1 MSTQELELSRLEPW
15 LRANVPGFDGPLSA
29 EKFPGG
35 QSNPTFKLTA
45 GEHEYVL
52 RRKPPGELLASAH
65 AVDREYRVLDALRDT
80 DVPVPNAVV
89 LCGDDDIIGSI
100 FYVME
105 HLEGRIFWDPAVPE
119 VDIAERTAIYDE
131 MNRVLAALH
140 SVSVDEVGL
149 SDYGKPGNYYAR
161 QIGRWTK
168 QYRASETETVADM
181 EALMEWLPN
190 HIPEGEETVALV
202 HGDYRLDNMVF
213 HPTEPRIIGILD
225 WELATL
231 GNPLMDLGN
240 ALAYWIEAGDDRI
253 ARATKRQPSD
263 YPGMLTR
270 QQIIEYYCEKTGVNV
285 DDFAFYE
292 VFGLFRLAVIAQ
304 QIYYRYHHK
313 QTRNKTFKNFWFL
326 VNYLLWRCRRRIA
339 QQPK

>member
-15 LRANVPGFDGPLSA
+15 LRANVPGFDGQLSA

-89 LCGDDDIIGSI
+89 LCGNDDIIGSM

-190 HIPEGEETVALV
+190 NIPEGEETVALV
-202 HGDYRLDNMVF
+202 HGDYRLDNMIF

-225 WELATL
+225 WELSTL
-231 GNPLMDLGN
+231 GDPLAD
-240 ALAYWIEAGDDRI
+240 LAYQLMAWQFPREGGIAGLAGLDRAELGLPSDEDYIATYCQRTGRSGIDNWPFYMAFCFFRI
-253 ARATKRQPSD
+253 AAILQGIKKRA
-263 YPGMLTR
+263 
-270 QQIIEYYCEKTGVNV
+270 QIGTASSAEADSRAIMVGP
-285 DDFAFYE
+285 
-292 VFGLFRLAVIAQ
+292 LAALGAACI
-304 QIYYRYHHK
+304 
-313 QTRNKTFKNFWFL
+313 
-326 VNYLLWRCRRRIA
+326 
-339 QQPK
+339 P